1 MRGIGNIFH
10 RCKGTINRITSVP
23 MYTFTH
29 LESRLRSLFH
39 RNICLYRTVGLSVRL
54 FLSHK
59 RLSLPLSLAPFRP
72 SVCLSVSDGV
82 YIAVVAAVESVPC
95 AAPVWDDA
103 AGTHGRGRVD
113 ALFRGRFDTIFFN
126 VLTTGR
132 ADVASRARG
141 AFTPREWHKESGQRT
156 RLLRSRSAHTLT
168 PLMRPREKPEAEHNR
183 RRTNRAELLRAST
196 TTTADGNIVSPL
208 PAREISRVTIV

>member
-1 MRGIGNIFH
+1 MF
-10 RCKGTINRITSVP
+10 SFP
-23 MYTFTH
+23 P
-29 LESRLRSLFH
+29 
-39 RNICLYRTVGLSVRL
+39 NICLYRTVGLSVRL
-54 FLSHK
+54 FLS
-59 RLSLPLSLAPFRP
+59 RSVYRSLCLTPFRP
-72 SVCLSVSDGV
+72 SVRLSVSDGV

-141 AFTPREWHKESGQRT
+141 AFYTTGKIRTVILARNAAPR
-156 RLLRSRSAHTLT
+156 
-168 PLMRPREKPEAEHNR
+168 
-183 RRTNRAELLRAST
+183 
-196 TTTADGNIVSPL
+196 
-208 PAREISRVTIV
+208 